1 MGMFLRRG
9 SLDNIRLSTLKTGQ
23 TIKLNM
29 SGSPVDFLIIQR
41 GLPSELYDAS
51 CDGIWLLTKDIYEK
65 RPLASTTGNDYENS
79 DTHAY
84 LNSTFLDLFDSRVKN
99 AIKQVKIPYRMGGGS
114 GGTNQSGANGL
125 SCKAFL
131 LSVRELGYAKTG
143 SNQYA
148 PNDGSVLEYFAAN
161 DDRIAYFEGT
171 ADIYYTRSP
180 RTNSNSNM
188 WGVTAT
194 GSFDTISNSTYTK
207 GIRPAIILPADF
219 ILTNDMLATGG

>member
-1 MGMFLRRG
+1 MN
-9 SLDNIRLSTLKTGQ
+9 S
-23 TIKLNM
+23 
-29 SGSPVDFLIIQR
+29 SPVDFLIIQR

-65 RPLASTTGNDYENS
+65 RPLASTTGNKYESS

-99 AIKQVKIPYRMGGGS
+99 AIKQVKIPYRIGGGS
-114 GGTNQSGANGL
+114 GVDLSGENGL

-148 PNDGSVLEYFAAN
+148 PDDGSVLEYFAANAN

-171 ADIYYTRSP
+171 ADIYYTRSQ
-180 RTNSNSNM
+180 RKTTTANM
-188 WGVTAT
+188 WGVIAT
-194 GSFDTISNSTYTK
+194 GAFDTITNATYTE
-207 GIRPAIILPADF
+207 GIRPAIILPSDF